1 MKKNGHNGIHRNRF
15 ECKRIMYFLI
25 FRYFEKPEM
34 KICKTVLISC
44 KNSTVSS
51 ERLQIFT
58 ELNGEL
64 TDHTNQINLKNK
76 DVNMT

>member
-1 MKKNGHNGIHRNRF
+1 
-15 ECKRIMYFLI
+15 
-25 FRYFEKPEM
+25 M